1 MNVLWIVN
9 ILFPEAVRLLT
20 NKGELR
26 SSGGWMLGAAEALL
40 NSSKEIS
47 LTVATVSPLVQQL
60 TLVQGNQITYYVLP
74 FGKGNANPNKEYES
88 YWKEIYDQLQPDVVH
103 IHGTEYS
110 HGLAFL
116 NACPDAK
123 SVISI
128 QGLTSAYYYYY
139 SGLTKFQIIKNL
151 TLMDF
156 LFGTIFAG
164 KRSFKQR
171 GETIEKPM
179 LRKINHIIG
188 RTSWDKAHAWTI
200 NPNAQYHFCNETLRS
215 EFYDGSKWDYD
226 KCEKHTI
233 FLSQAGYPIK
243 GLHQVLRAMPLILRH
258 YPNTKIKVAGFD
270 ITRNDSLRDKIRLS
284 GYGKI
289 IRQMINHLHLE
300 KHIEFLGPLNADE
313 MKQEYINCNV
323 FVIPSSIENSPNS
336 LGETQLLGVP
346 CIVSYVGGVHDM
358 VPTPECGDLYRF
370 EEFEMLAYKVCQM
383 FETSKSFDNT
393 TMRGVASER
402 HDPKR
407 NAKTLYGIYTKILKK

>member
-233 FLSQAGYPIK
+233 FL
-243 GLHQVLRAMPLILRH
+243 MPLNLIQ
-258 YPNTKIKVAGFD
+258 I
-270 ITRNDSLRDKIRLS
+270 
-284 GYGKI
+284 
-289 IRQMINHLHLE
+289 
-300 KHIEFLGPLNADE
+300 FLYL
-313 MKQEYINCNV
+313 
-323 FVIPSSIENSPNS
+323 
-336 LGETQLLGVP
+336 
-346 CIVSYVGGVHDM
+346 
-358 VPTPECGDLYRF
+358 
-370 EEFEMLAYKVCQM
+370 
-383 FETSKSFDNT
+383 
-393 TMRGVASER
+393 
-402 HDPKR
+402 
-407 NAKTLYGIYTKILKK
+407 